1 MVIQQRDGW
10 NALAQQSHYKVGGF
24 PPGAVNPAAR
34 QTLHG
39 SFSLPG
45 CGLHSPDKTHGFIL
59 FAVLFLPQLISPALL
74 ENKKLSV
81 KTWPLV
87 HVLSVCVDINHCFM
101 EVSVGVYETCELRV
115 FLFLTQIT
123 EKYLEVRATEELEV
137 VVEVGGWLSASLRIS
152 ASNESSR

>member
-1 MVIQQRDGW
+1 MVIQQCEGW
-10 NALAQQSHYKVGGF
+10 NVLAQRSHYKVGGF
-24 PPGAVNPAAR
+24 PPGAMNPAAR

-59 FAVLFLPQLISPALL
+59 FAVPFLPQLISPALL
-74 ENKKLSV
+74 ENKKRSV

-87 HVLSVCVDINHCFM
+87 HVLSVCVDINPCFM
-101 EVSVGVYETCELRV
+101 EVSVGVYETCMLLV

-123 EKYLEVRATEELEV
+123 EKYLEVRRRDEQEERDK
-137 VVEVGGWLSASLRIS
+137 GGGGFPVPQTVMKA
-152 ASNESSR
+152 